1 MNIYL
6 SNYRISFLASALL
19 LIIFSFGASTNARA
33 ASAGKTG
40 STSNTQ
46 TFVTYKYIDPMT
58 NMQVFSMLIPK
69 GWKAEGSVSWSADP
83 ALPARSGFRF
93 SNPNGSEELNF
104 FPTRAFFWTNNRMFL
119 TTNPQGTVRL
129 GTMVAQPIGLH
140 DTFTL
145 AIIPGANRNMSG
157 MTIINEAQVP
167 ELAKLAKGAPT
178 QGVNASAEAGKIRI
192 EYSEAGK
199 QMEEEF
205 YTAVSQFVIN
215 MPASGL
221 SGSYYINYWYMDF
234 VFSFRDQKGK
244 LDSDAK
250 LFQTMIY
257 SLKLNQSWVAKMV
270 NVKEMLA
277 QQYIKGIKAVGQMG
291 QMISQAG
298 SQMREDQQQAWE
310 ARQQVNDK
318 IAQNFSDNIRGVER
332 YNDTRAGKEV
342 ELPSGYG
349 NAWANDLGEYIVT
362 DSPSY
367 NPNTESNQH
376 WEQLELA
383 K

>member
-1 MNIYL
+1 MAI
-6 SNYRISFLASALL
+6 SDKNYKIFILTTALFL
-19 LIIFSFGASTNARA
+19 IVFSSIGSTNVGA
-33 ASAGKTG
+33 AAPGKTNVTAN
-40 STSNTQ
+40 SQ

-69 GWKAEGSVSWSADP
+69 GWKAEGGVSWSADP
-83 ALPARSGFRF
+83 ALPAKSSFRF
-93 SNPNGSEELNF
+93 YNPNGSEELNF
-104 FPTRAFFWTNNRMFL
+104 FPTRAFFWTNNRLFL
-119 TTNPQGTVRL
+119 ATNPAGTVRL
-129 GTMVAQPIGLH
+129 GTLVAQPVRLH
-140 DTFTL
+140 DAFTQS
-145 AIIPGANRNMSG
+145 IIPGANRNMTG
-157 MTIINEAQVP
+157 MAIANEVQVP
-167 ELAKLAKGAPT
+167 ELAKLAKGVAT
-178 QGVNASAEAGKIRI
+178 QGVNASAEAGKMRVG
-192 EYSEAGK
+192 YTDGGR
-199 QMEEEF
+199 QMEEE
-205 YTAVSQFVIN
+205 YYAAVSQFVIN
-215 MPASGL
+215 MPASGMS
-221 SGSYYINYWYMDF
+221 SGYYINYWYMDF

-257 SLKLNQSWVAKMV
+257 SMKLNQSWVAKVV

-277 QQYIKGIKAVGQMG
+277 QQYMKGIKAIGQMG
-291 QMISQAG
+291 QMIAQAG

-310 ARQQVNDK
+310 ARQQVQDR

-342 ELPSGYG
+342 ELPAGYG
-349 NAWANDLGEYIVT
+349 NAWANDLGEYIVS

>member
-1 MNIYL
+1 M
-6 SNYRISFLASALL
+6 
-19 LIIFSFGASTNARA
+19 
-33 ASAGKTG
+33 
-40 STSNTQ
+40 
-46 TFVTYKYIDPMT
+46 
-58 NMQVFSMLIPK
+58 
-69 GWKAEGSVSWSADP
+69 
-83 ALPARSGFRF
+83 
-93 SNPNGSEELNF
+93 
-104 FPTRAFFWTNNRMFL
+104 
-119 TTNPQGTVRL
+119 
-129 GTMVAQPIGLH
+129 
-140 DTFTL
+140 
-145 AIIPGANRNMSG
+145 
-157 MTIINEAQVP
+157 
-167 ELAKLAKGAPT
+167 
-178 QGVNASAEAGKIRI
+178 
-192 EYSEAGK
+192 
-199 QMEEEF
+199 
-205 YTAVSQFVIN
+205 
-215 MPASGL
+215 
-221 SGSYYINYWYMDF
+221 
-234 VFSFRDQKGK
+234 
-244 LDSDAK
+244 
-250 LFQTMIY
+250 
-257 SLKLNQSWVAKMV
+257 KLNQSWVAKVV

-291 QMISQAG
+291 QMIAQAG